1 MITKQEIIERS
12 PEATPDAAEKLAE
25 IANKHGATFEQI
37 EAASKALARVAVTV
51 KKIAEGML
59 KIARGIEETIRTQA
73 TKKELHLMLHAKKRR
88 TRKKYANRI
97 ARRAAALINK
107 RRRE

>member
-1 MITKQEIIERS
+1 
-12 PEATPDAAEKLAE
+12 
-25 IANKHGATFEQI
+25 
-37 EAASKALARVAVTV
+37 
-51 KKIAEGML
+51 ML

-97 ARRAAALINK
+97 ARRAVALINK
-107 RRRE
+107 RKRE

>member
-1 MITKQEIIERS
+1 MITKQEIIERY

-59 KIARGIEETIRTQA
+59 KIARGIE
-73 TKKELHLMLHAKKRR
+73 LHLMLHAKKRR